1 MGGCVI
7 SEESRACVCVWLC
20 TSAFVSL
27 KMPLFTYMRESVCL
41 RELDKER
48 VRVVLVVVARKR
60 ETDYDRERVT
70 LGVRVRER
78 VVEEGKER
86 ES

>member
-1 MGGCVI
+1 M
-7 SEESRACVCVWLC
+7 
-20 TSAFVSL
+20 
-27 KMPLFTYMRESVCL
+27 
-41 RELDKER
+41 
-48 VRVVLVVVARKR
+48 RVVLVVVARKR

>member
-1 MGGCVI
+1 M
-7 SEESRACVCVWLC
+7 CVCVWLC

-48 VRVVLVVVARKR
+48 VRGVLVVVARKR

>member
-7 SEESRACVCVWLC
+7 SEESRAWVCVWLC

-60 ETDYDRERVT
+60 ETDYDRER
-70 LGVRVRER
+70 E
-78 VVEEGKER
+78 
-86 ES
+86 

>member
-1 MGGCVI
+1 M
-7 SEESRACVCVWLC
+7 CVCVWLC

-48 VRVVLVVVARKR
+48 VRVVLVVVVVARKR

>member
-60 ETDYDRERVT
+60 ETDYDRER
-70 LGVRVRER
+70 E
-78 VVEEGKER
+78 
-86 ES
+86 

>member
-27 KMPLFTYMRESVCL
+27 KMPLFTYMRESVGL